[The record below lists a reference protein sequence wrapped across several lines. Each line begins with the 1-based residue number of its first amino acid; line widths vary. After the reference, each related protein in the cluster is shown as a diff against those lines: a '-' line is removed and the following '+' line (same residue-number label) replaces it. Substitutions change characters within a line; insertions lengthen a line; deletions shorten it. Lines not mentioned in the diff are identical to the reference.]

1 MASSDNDQEEILT
14 WKDGAVFDLI
24 AEEDSVEG
32 PGDGL
37 LLRTATTSA
46 EVLAQPMSPEVL
58 KWEDSTYQLC
68 HFLLMI
74 LLGLP
79 LDGAGPPHTVCL
91 QNLKSAGW
99 LNGAEGAFQ
108 APLPK

>member
-1 MASSDNDQEEILT
+1 LASSDNDQEEILT
-14 WKDGAVFDLI
+14 WEDGAGFDLI
-24 AEEDSVEG
+24 TEQDSVEG